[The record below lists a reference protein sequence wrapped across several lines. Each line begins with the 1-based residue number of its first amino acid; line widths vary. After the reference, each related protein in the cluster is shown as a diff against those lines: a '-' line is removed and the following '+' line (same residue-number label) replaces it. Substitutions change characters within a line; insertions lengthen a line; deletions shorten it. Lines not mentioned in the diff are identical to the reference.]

1 MKLRT
6 ITLALV
12 LAMGFEAVAQS
23 VPHTTAATKIYPTD
37 VLPYV
42 EDMGK
47 MSDGYVL
54 VGDSKSKL
62 YAVFTSTGDVVI
74 PFSIP
79 LVRSGRSIPKFYNGV
94 IPAKLTQNN
103 KSFFAVLN
111 TRGEMV
117 KQLKDVTELGENFV
131 DGYVPAFKA
140 IPLSATRRKVVLRY
154 YDTTGKE
161 VLPNLWQD
169 VTGTIGMLQEMRPFC
184 DGLSCYYDYKT
195 RRYGY
200 FDKTGKI
207 VVAAKYAKAHD
218 FSEGLAWVSEDGTQW
233 YFIDTEGKPCSQVF
247 SVEEPVDFHEGVA
260 IVYKRGTSR
269 NEPCYI
275 DAACNVVC
283 GPLYAASRFFG
294 GYAWVTVLNNG
305 THDYVIDRSFK
316 AVKEL
321 PRLAPHN
328 ADNTI
333 YDEAAGN
340 VQVGENVYAP
350 DGTCLFD
357 ANRWIIKKFSDG
369 LAAFKTDNTVGY
381 LNKQGEVVFMIK
393 LSDF

>member
-12 LAMGFEAVAQS
+12 LAMGIEAVAQS
-23 VPHTTAATKIYPTD
+23 VPHTTATTKIYPTD

-62 YAVFTSTGDVVI
+62 YAVFTSTGDLVI

-350 DGTCLFD
+350 DGTSLFD
-357 ANRWIIKKFSDG
+357 AKRVINKMYSDG
-369 LAAFKTDNTVGY
+369 
-381 LNKQGEVVFMIK
+381 
-393 LSDF
+393 

>member
-12 LAMGFEAVAQS
+12 LAMGIEAVAQS
-23 VPHTTAATKIYPTD
+23 VPQTTATTKIYPTD

-94 IPAKLTQNN
+94 IPAKLTQNY

-247 SVEEPVDFHEGVA
+247 SVEEPVDFHEG
-260 IVYKRGTSR
+260 K
-269 NEPCYI
+269 
-275 DAACNVVC
+275 
-283 GPLYAASRFFG
+283 
-294 GYAWVTVLNNG
+294 
-305 THDYVIDRSFK
+305 
-316 AVKEL
+316 
-321 PRLAPHN
+321 
-328 ADNTI
+328 
-333 YDEAAGN
+333 
-340 VQVGENVYAP
+340 
-350 DGTCLFD
+350 
-357 ANRWIIKKFSDG
+357 
-369 LAAFKTDNTVGY
+369 
-381 LNKQGEVVFMIK
+381 
-393 LSDF
+393 